1 MSAPTEHPMQSIN
14 LALCERIRNGD
25 LRAEAELV
33 KTYGRGV
40 RLLLEQRV
48 GGRELA
54 KDLFQETFRIVL
66 LRLRSPMLE
75 APENLTSFIRQTAV
89 NVALMD
95 FRKRARRQRFESHGF
110 DLEAAA
116 DVLACPLTRLANEQL
131 RAGVRSVI
139 AELPVERDRELLWHY
154 YVLEEDKESLCRR
167 FGLSSD
173 HFDRVVSRARQRLR
187 ALLER
192 TGNARG

>member
-1 MSAPTEHPMQSIN
+1 MSSPTEMLQSTN
-14 LALCERIRNGD
+14 PQLCERIRLGD

-33 KTYGRGV
+33 KSYGRGV

-48 GGRELA
+48 GQRELA

-66 LRLRSPMLE
+66 LRLRSPSLE

-139 AELPVERDRELLWHY
+139 ADLPVERDRELLWHY

-167 FGLSSD
+167 FGLSSE
-173 HFDRVVSRARQRLR
+173 HFDRVLSRARQRLR
-187 ALLER
+187 AQLER
-192 TGNARG
+192 AGTVRG